1 MSSGRI
7 ISSAGTWPLTNSVI
21 GVSTN
26 PGQNAVTWIPS
37 CSFSFCVAWLKPTTP
52 ALVAE

>member
-7 ISSAGTWPLTNSVI
+7 IFSAGTWPLTNSVI

-26 PGQNAVTWIPS
+26 PGQSAVTWMPSFS
-37 CSFSFCVAWLKPTTP
+37 CSCCVAWLKPTTP
-52 ALVAE
+52 AFVAE